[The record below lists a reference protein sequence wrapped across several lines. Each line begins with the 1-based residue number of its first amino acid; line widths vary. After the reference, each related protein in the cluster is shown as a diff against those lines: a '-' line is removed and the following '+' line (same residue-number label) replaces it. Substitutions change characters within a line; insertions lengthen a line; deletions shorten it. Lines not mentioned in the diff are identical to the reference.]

1 MNFTNYQNT
10 HTTLPGYNPWKSFYN
25 FGSKENEVRLQ
36 KNSFGRII
44 SQNNIFQVNTIRIQ
58 YIQYKTKQSKMAYK
72 TEIKNDCVV
81 IRMTYQKDWEQW
93 FLLHSDVHY
102 DNKKCERGMLKIH
115 HDEALEKGAGI
126 LDFGDFFD
134 VMGGKYD
141 PRSGKSDIRP
151 EYCKG
156 SYFDAVVNDAA
167 SYLQKYKDNIIMI
180 AEGNHEIS
188 IQNRQEINLTDR
200 LIEKV
205 NPNIIKGKYTG
216 WIRFQFEHE
225 AGGSR
230 VAKTMYYTHG
240 SGGNS
245 PVTRGVLSTARRQD
259 FIDADILVS
268 GHIHTEFALSR
279 PRMKLNDQGN
289 QVIYEQEHLQ
299 LGTYKDSTNGQWE
312 NMKGFAPPSLGGRW
326 LRFFYK
332 NGQIQYETFRA
343 K

>member
-1 MNFTNYQNT
+1 MPWKKHYYINSLDKQVSLQNT
-10 HTTLPGYNPWKSFYN
+10 AIGRNN
-25 FGSKENEVRLQ
+25 FENC
-36 KNSFGRII
+36 
-44 SQNNIFQVNTIRIQ
+44 IFSLNTIKIL
-58 YIQYKTKQSKMAYK
+58 YMIKKKKQIKMAYK

-102 DNKKCERGMLKIH
+102 DNKKCERGLLKAH
-115 HDEALEKGAGI
+115 HEEALERNAGI
-126 LDFGDFFD
+126 IDFGDFFD

-141 PRSGKSDIRP
+141 PRSGKADIRP

-167 SYLQKYKDNIIMI
+167 SYLQRYKDNIIMI

-200 LIEKV
+200 LIEKI

-216 WIRFQFEHE
+216 WLRFQFEHE

-230 VAKTMYYTHG
+230 VGKTMYYTHG
-240 SGGNS
+240 SGGNA
-245 PVTRGVLSTARRQD
+245 PVTRGVLQTARRQD

-279 PRMKLNDQGN
+279 PRIKLNDQGN
-289 QVIYEQEHLQ
+289 QVIYEQEHIQ

-326 LRFFYK
+326 LRFYYK
-332 NGQIQYETFRA
+332 NGQVQYETHRA